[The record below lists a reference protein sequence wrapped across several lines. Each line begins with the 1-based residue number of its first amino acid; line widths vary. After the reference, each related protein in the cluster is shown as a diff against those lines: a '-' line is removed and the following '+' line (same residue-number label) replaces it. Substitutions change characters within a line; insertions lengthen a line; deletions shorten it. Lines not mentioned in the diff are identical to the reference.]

1 LIVTVISVPS
11 FSTNR
16 TVSSV
21 TDLYALKVRNNM
33 PRGRVATQSYFH
45 GSQAPTWTPEGP
57 RLERQSCSPDAKGFA
72 ALSSASLRFLQK
84 PATLIRV
91 FQLTLS
97 PQVLPISVRCL
108 RFQLPLGAMSRE
120 SRASSRVWDLLPARI
135 SAIASAK
142 RFFTSDR
149 RRRFAEAPLPY
160 RQSHRHVDCAYLLCG
175 QVAPRDQDLRGANRA
190 CLPLMQ
196 EWRTDRRS

>member
-1 LIVTVISVPS
+1 MIVTVISVPS

-97 PQVLPISVRCL
+97 PQVANLSSISEVSIAFRSDVP
-108 RFQLPLGAMSRE
+108 RKPSVVPRLGSFAGADLSHCIGQKILHVGPSE
-120 SRASSRVWDLLPARI
+120 AFCGGATSLSSV
-135 SAIASAK
+135 S
-142 RFFTSDR
+142 
-149 RRRFAEAPLPY
+149 
-160 RQSHRHVDCAYLLCG
+160 
-175 QVAPRDQDLRGANRA
+175 
-190 CLPLMQ
+190 
-196 EWRTDRRS
+196 